1 MRSNRKVMATYHSF
15 AQAEALDDRGGRFA
29 VLDKPAVTGSSPTP
43 MYPQMPDGP
52 WKDNPYPEEPLIDG
66 RGEGDVLGYRIDDM
80 CASTVPAQS
89 VDTAPSSSGH
99 VITPGDGVRRKGL
112 RRI

>member
-1 MRSNRKVMATYHSF
+1 MPKPTSYHQI
-15 AQAEALDDRGGRFA
+15 AQAEALDERGGRFA

-43 MYPQMPDGP
+43 IYPQMPDGP

-66 RGEGDVLGYRIDDM
+66 SSEGDRLGYQIDDM
-80 CASTVPAQS
+80 GASTVPAQS
-89 VDTAPSSSGH
+89 VDTPPSSSG
-99 VITPGDGVRRKGL
+99 ITPGDGVRRRGL